1 MKQKALYVLPK
12 NKLFELI
19 KGKIDKSKE
28 QTKCRMCNRT
38 DETINHTVSEC
49 PKLVQ
54 KEYKG
59 RHDWIG
65 RQTHWQICG
74 VNGIHVKPKWYEY

>member
-28 QTKCRMCNRT
+28 QTKCRMCNRN
-38 DETINHTVSEC
+38 DEAINHTVSEC
-49 PKLVQ
+49 PKLIQ
-54 KEYKG
+54 KEYNG
-59 RHDWIG
+59 NTNSMINDWINNPAWG
-65 RQTHWQICG
+65 LS
-74 VNGIHVKPKWYEY
+74 